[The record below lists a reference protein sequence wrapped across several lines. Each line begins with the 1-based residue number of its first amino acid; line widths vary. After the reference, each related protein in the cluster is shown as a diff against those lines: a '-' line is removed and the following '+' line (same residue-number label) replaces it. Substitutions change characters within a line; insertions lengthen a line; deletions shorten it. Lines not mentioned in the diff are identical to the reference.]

1 MHVLNVVCC
10 VYFAWVYYITNFSK
24 LQMRIVKY
32 RINDESYGLLSK
44 IFVIVISKITR
55 DISFQSHL
63 LMQLFKM
70 QQSFKIS
77 TWKWKDYWIKILEK
91 GNATFRKSPSTTRG
105 AYTTKTLPQK
115 IHGNWFISSYYSVSI
130 KLIISWNS
138 VYQWRFNN

>member
-1 MHVLNVVCC
+1 MNVVCC

-24 LQMRIVKY
+24 RLMRIVKY
-32 RINDESYGLLSK
+32 LRNDESYELLSK
-44 IFVIVISKITR
+44 IVVIVISKTTR
-55 DISFQSHL
+55 IISFQKHR

-77 TWKWKDYWIKILEK
+77 TWKWKDNWIKNLEK

-115 IHGNWFISSYYSVSI
+115 IHGNWFISSYYSLFI
-130 KLIISWNS
+130 RFITSWNLKFS
-138 VYQWRFNN
+138 FM

>member
-1 MHVLNVVCC
+1 MNVVCC

-32 RINDESYGLLSK
+32 LRNDESYELLSK
-44 IFVIVISKITR
+44 IVVIVISKTTR
-55 DISFQSHL
+55 IISFQKHR

-77 TWKWKDYWIKILEK
+77 TWKWKDNWIKNLEK

-115 IHGNWFISSYYSVSI
+115 IHGNWFISSYCSVSI

-138 VYQWRFNN
+138 VWRFNN